1 MEKQKLLLAA
11 IEDVKNAVDNLE
23 IVIKAE
29 DKPIDNQDKLKE
41 KKAITLEH
49 VREILTDKSKA
60 GFSNEIKSLIK
71 DCGADKLTDVSP
83 KHYQMLLDKVEAM

>member
-29 DKPIDNQDKLKE
+29 DKPIKQDKPTE

-49 VREILTDKSKA
+49 VRAILTDKSKA

-71 DCGADKLTDVSP
+71 DCGADKLTDVDP